1 MSNAVFHDASGARQE
16 ITLDATIYREAA
28 DNSMTVPELLARKYP
43 TDAAAHGSTFEQIMA
58 GAGYFMRGDKALGIT
73 KAKIGDLLEPR
84 SVSAGVITRDATP
97 TSRVIFPA
105 VIQEAMEN
113 KLRED
118 TSSDVAIFNSMVAL
132 TDDIDGDKFEQPI
145 LDFSKPESGR
155 SQPISQLSE
164 PATMM
169 TLTVSDVSRTIP
181 SFALGMTIS
190 DKAYKAAT
198 IDFVALS
205 LARQA
210 EIEQAKLID
219 GFINSLVS
227 GDVDFG
233 ITALTLAKAN
243 TFDSTIAANG
253 VLSHKAWVKW
263 LRRNSRTRTI
273 DWIICDIDTYLAIEN
288 RTGKPTVST
297 DDPKSPRLDALLNPK
312 NLRVGNVNVF
322 LVESGI
328 LPANAI
334 IGIDSRYAIRKV
346 RNLQAE
352 YKAQEDLVMR
362 RGTALR
368 WDWSTMAYRL
378 YDQAW
383 DYLSLTI

>member
-1 MSNAVFHDASGARQE
+1 M
-16 ITLDATIYREAA
+16 
-28 DNSMTVPELLARKYP
+28 
-43 TDAAAHGSTFEQIMA
+43 
-58 GAGYFMRGDKALGIT
+58 
-73 KAKIGDLLEPR
+73 
-84 SVSAGVITRDATP
+84 SAGVITRDATP
-97 TSRVIFPA
+97 TSRIIFPA

-118 TSSDVAIFNSMVAL
+118 TSSDVAIFNSMLAL

-219 GFINSLVS
+219 GFISSLVS

-233 ITALTLAKAN
+233 ITALAMTKAN
-243 TFDSTIAANG
+243 TFDSGIATNG

-263 LRRNSRTRTI
+263 LRRNSRTRAI

-288 RTGKPTVST
+288 RTGKPTIST

-378 YDQAW
+378 YDAAW